1 MNKGNE
7 QAGRN
12 HAPVFHI
19 ETQKSQVLIKC
30 IGFFSRLNMLL
41 KNHGKIEHAPSPLE
55 FYILSGFF
63 TE

>member
-12 HAPVFHI
+12 HTPVFHI

-41 KNHGKIEHAPSPLE
+41 KNHGKIEHALHRF
-55 FYILSGFF
+55 FYNLSEFF